1 MAVQTTYPGVY
12 IDEFAPGAPIEGV
25 GTSTAAFIG
34 LAPEGEYDHP
44 VKLTS
49 WDQFLAEFGALPIPG
64 FYLWYA
70 VRGFFENGGQTCY
83 VVRASNGTYD
93 RWNLPVRDS
102 SAVPSL
108 NVRARQPGVSGI
120 TLLVADRHVLP
131 NTAVAYQAPGGT
143 IGTVVSL
150 REITLGAGEGA
161 QFRPTDLI
169 SIGGSATPVAIIR
182 VSGDTLRLAADPSP
196 AATVGDSVILAAVA
210 AGARTLRIDGL
221 PNPLPAN
228 TLVPGSILT
237 IDSTGQTSGGVETQ
251 VVDGVQAE
259 FLSTTAVTYRVTFRE
274 GLRNGFSL
282 DPADAAVTITSEEFA
297 LDVTQGAVTTTYDN
311 LGFDPIHPRYVLRVL
326 RADGARLIEVARP
339 NPPPPLRAP
348 DNMPLAGAPALLTP
362 FGTAENL
369 TTFGDQDLIDAL
381 DTLRE
386 IDDVNMVSIPDAMAS
401 LAGITAANV
410 QQAMVAHCE
419 QMADRFAVL
428 DALAPVAGQPL
439 FGAGSVDEQR
449 NGLDTERGYAALYYP
464 WLQVRPAGRG
474 DPVLVPPSG
483 HVCGIFARS
492 DNTKGVHKAPANEL
506 VNGALGV
513 QRPMS
518 DVDQGQL
525 NIHGIN
531 VLRVFGAGGRV
542 TLWGARTTA
551 TNRNWQYVNVRRL
564 FLYCEESIQEG
575 IRWAVFEPNNPSLWK
590 KLKRS
595 ISEFLLR
602 SFRDGAFGGSTPE
615 DSFYVRIDE
624 ALNPESERR
633 LGRLYIEIG
642 IRPAYPAEF
651 IIVRIGIWAGGSD
664 VNEA

>member
-34 LAPEGEYDHP
+34 LAPAGDYDHP

-49 WDQFLAEFGALPIPG
+49 WDQFLAEFGALPVPG

-93 RWNLPVRDS
+93 EWDLPVRDAS
-102 SAVPSL
+102 GVPSL
-108 NVRARQPGVSGI
+108 HVRARQPGVSTI
-120 TLLVADRHVLP
+120 TLNVSDRNAMP
-131 NTAVAYQAPGGT
+131 AGAVGYQPSGT
-143 IGTVVSL
+143 IATVVSL

-161 QFRPTDLI
+161 QFRPADVV
-169 SIGGSATPVAIIR
+169 SIGGSATPVAVIR
-182 VSGDTLRLAADPSP
+182 VSGDTLRLAADPAP
-196 AATVGDSVILAAVA
+196 AAAAGDQVILAAVPV
-210 AGARTLRIDGL
+210 GARTLRLDGL

-228 TLVPGSILT
+228 SLVPGSILT
-237 IDSTGQTSGGVETQ
+237 VDATGQAGGGTDTQ
-251 VVDGVQAE
+251 VVDAVQAE
-259 FLSTTAVTYRVTFRE
+259 FLGGGVVTYRVTFRE
-274 GLRNGFSL
+274 GLRIGFSL
-282 DPADAAVTITSEEFA
+282 DPADAAVTLQSEEFA
-297 LDVTQGAVTTTYDN
+297 LEVTRGAVTTTYDN
-311 LGFDPIHPRYVLRVL
+311 LGFDPLHPRYVLRVL
-326 RADGARLIEVARP
+326 RADGARVIDVTRP
-339 NPPPPLRAP
+339 DPPPPLRVP
-348 DNMPLAGAPALLTP
+348 GSLPLAGAPAQTVV
-362 FGTAENL
+362 GVAEDL
-369 TTFGDQDLIDAL
+369 TTLGDQDLIDAL

-386 IDDVNMVSIPDAMAS
+386 IDDVNLISIPDCMAG
-401 LAGITAANV
+401 LPGVTAANV
-410 QQAMVAHCE
+410 QQAIITHCE
-419 QMADRFAVL
+419 QMADRFGVL

-492 DNTKGVHKAPANEL
+492 DNSKGVHKAPANEL

-525 NIHGIN
+525 NVRGVN

-595 ISEFLLR
+595 ISEFLMR
-602 SFRDGAFGGSTPE
+602 SFRDGAFGGATPE

-624 ALNPESERR
+624 ALNPEAERR
-633 LGRLYIEIG
+633 LGRLYLEIG

-664 VNEA
+664 VNEG

>member
-34 LAPEGEYDHP
+34 VAPDGEYDRP

-49 WDQFLAEFGALPIPG
+49 WDQFLSTFGAQPVPG

-70 VRGFFENGGQTCY
+70 VRGFFENGGQVCY

-93 RWNLPVRDS
+93 EWDLPVRDVS
-102 SAVPSL
+102 GVPAL
-108 NVRARQPGVSGI
+108 HVRARQPGVSGI
-120 TLLVADRHVLP
+120 SLNVATAALLPTTGVVFQPSGAI
-131 NTAVAYQAPGGT
+131 A
-143 IGTVVSL
+143 TVVNP

-161 QFRPTDLI
+161 QFRPADLI

-196 AATVGDSVILAAVA
+196 AAAATDAVVLADVPV
-210 AGARTLRIDGL
+210 GARTIRLDGL
-221 PNPLPAN
+221 PNPLPQYS
-228 TLVPGSILT
+228 LVPGTILT
-237 IDSTGQTSGGVETQ
+237 IDATGQTSGGTDTQ
-251 VVDGVQAE
+251 VVDAVQTE
-259 FLSTTAVTYRVTFRE
+259 FLGGGAVTYRVTFRE
-274 GLRNGFSL
+274 GLRIGFGL
-282 DPADAAVTITSEEFA
+282 DPADNAVTVQSEEFS

-311 LGFDPIHPRYVLRVL
+311 LGFDPAHPRYVLRVI
-326 RADGARLIEVARP
+326 RDDAARLIEVTRP
-339 NPPPPLRAP
+339 QPPPPLRLP
-348 DNMPLAGAPALLTP
+348 LNLPLAGAPALATV
-362 FGTAENL
+362 GTAEDL
-369 TTFGDQDLIDAL
+369 TTLGDQDLIDAL

-386 IDDVNMVSIPDAMAS
+386 IDDVNLVSVPDCMAS
-401 LAGITAANV
+401 IGATLTPATV
-410 QQAMVAHCE
+410 QQAVIAHCE
-419 QMADRFAVL
+419 QLADRFAVL
-428 DALAPVAGQPL
+428 DAIAPAPGQLL

-449 NGLDTERGYAALYYP
+449 NGLDSERGYAALYYP

-483 HVCGIFARS
+483 HVCGIIARS
-492 DNTKGVHKAPANEL
+492 DNSKGVHKAPANEL

-513 QRPMS
+513 QRLMS

-525 NIHGIN
+525 NIRGIN

-551 TNRNWQYVNVRRL
+551 TNRNWQYANVRRL

-595 ISEFLLR
+595 ISEFLMR
-602 SFRDGAFGGSTPE
+602 SFRDGAFGGVTPE

-664 VNEA
+664 VTEA

>member
-34 LAPEGEYDHP
+34 LAAEGEYDHP
-44 VKLTS
+44 LKLTS
-49 WDQFLAEFGALPIPG
+49 WDQFLAEFGALPVPG

-70 VRGFFENGGQTCY
+70 VRGFFENGGQVCY

-93 RWNLPVRDS
+93 EWDFPVRGT
-102 SAVPSL
+102 AGGTAL
-108 NVRARQPGVSGI
+108 HARARQPGVSGI
-120 TLLVADRHVLP
+120 TLNVNALNVMPAG
-131 NTAVAYQAPGGT
+131 AVAYQPSGQV
-143 IGTVVSL
+143 GTVVNL

-161 QFRPTDLI
+161 QFRPADMITL
-169 SIGGSATPVAIIR
+169 GGSATPVAIVR

-196 AATVGDSVILAAVA
+196 AAAVNDRVILAPFA
-210 AGARTLRIDGL
+210 AGGRTLRLDGL
-221 PNPLPAN
+221 PNPLPVN
-228 TLVPGSILT
+228 SLVPGSILT
-237 IDSTGQTSGGVETQ
+237 VDATGQASGGIDTQ
-251 VVDGVQAE
+251 VVDAVQAE
-259 FLSTTAVTYRVTFRE
+259 FLGGGTVTYRVTFRE
-274 GLRNGFSL
+274 GLRSGFSL
-282 DPADAAVTITSEEFA
+282 DPNDAQVTLQSEEFSI
-297 LDVTQGAVTTTYDN
+297 DVTLGAVTTTYDN

-326 RADGARLIEVARP
+326 RADGARLIEVTRP
-339 NPPPPLRAP
+339 DPPPPLRPP
-348 DNMPLAGAPALLTP
+348 DNLPAAGAPTQTST
-362 FGTAENL
+362 GTAEDL

-386 IDDVNMVSIPDAMAS
+386 IDDVNMVSIPDCMAG
-401 LAGITAANV
+401 LPGVTAANV
-410 QQAMVAHCE
+410 QQAIITHCE

-439 FGAGSVDEQR
+439 FGTGSVDEQR

-492 DNTKGVHKAPANEL
+492 DNSKGVHKAPANEL

-513 QRPMS
+513 QRQMS

-525 NIHGIN
+525 NIRGVN
-531 VLRVFGAGGRV
+531 VLRVFGGGGRV

-575 IRWAVFEPNNPSLWK
+575 IRWAVFEPNNQALWK
-590 KLKRS
+590 KLKRTLTD
-595 ISEFLLR
+595 FLTVAW
-602 SFRDGAFGGSTPE
+602 RDGALFGAKAE
-615 DSFYVRIDE
+615 EAFYVRIDE
-624 ALNPESERR
+624 QLNPFSEQQ
-633 LGRLYIEIG
+633 LGRLHIEIG
-642 IRPAYPAEF
+642 VRPSYPAEF
-651 IIVRIGIWAGGSD
+651 IVVRIGIWDGGSD
-664 VNEA
+664 VSES

>member
-34 LAPEGEYDHP
+34 VAPQGEYDHP
-44 VKLTS
+44 EKLTS
-49 WDQFLAEFGALPIPG
+49 WDQFLSTFGAQPVPG

-70 VRGFFENGGQTCY
+70 VRGFFENGGRVCY

-93 RWNLPVRDS
+93 EWDLPVRDGS
-102 SAVPSL
+102 GAVAL
-108 NVRARQPGVSGI
+108 HLRARQPGVSGI
-120 TLLVADRHVLP
+120 TVNVADRNLLP
-131 NTAVAYQAPGGT
+131 GAG
-143 IGTVVSL
+143 VVFQPNAAIATL
-150 REITLGAGEGA
+150 VNAREVTLGAGEGA

-169 SIGGSATPVAIIR
+169 AIGGSANPIQIIR
-182 VSGDTLRLAADPSP
+182 VSGDTLRLAADPTP
-196 AATVGDSVILAAVA
+196 AAAAGDAVVLADIPV
-210 AGARTLRIDGL
+210 GARTIRLDGL
-221 PNPLPAN
+221 PNPLPQYS
-228 TLVPGSILT
+228 LVPGTILT
-237 IDSTGQTSGGVETQ
+237 IDATAQAGGGTDTQ
-251 VVDGVQAE
+251 VVDAVQTE
-259 FLSTTAVTYRVTFRE
+259 FLGGGAATYRVTFRE
-274 GLRNGFSL
+274 GLRIGFGL
-282 DPADAAVTITSEEFA
+282 DPADAAVTVQSEEFA
-297 LDVTQGAVTTTYDN
+297 LEITQGAVTTTYDN
-311 LGFDPIHPRYVLRVL
+311 LGFDPLHPRYVLRVI
-326 RADGARLIEVARP
+326 RDDGGRLIEVTRP
-339 NPPPPLRAP
+339 QPPPPLRPP
-348 DNMPLAGAPALLTP
+348 DNLPIAGAPALGTVGTPEDLT
-362 FGTAENL
+362 AL
-369 TTFGDQDLIDAL
+369 GDQHLIDAL

-386 IDDVNMVSIPDAMAS
+386 IDDVNLVSVPDCMAT
-401 LAGITAANV
+401 LAGVTPATV
-410 QQAMVAHCE
+410 QQAVIAHCE
-419 QMADRFAVL
+419 QLADRFAVL
-428 DALAPVAGQPL
+428 DALAPVPRQLL

-449 NGLDTERGYAALYYP
+449 NGLDSERGFAALYHP

-474 DPVLVPPSG
+474 DPILVPPSG
-483 HVCGIFARS
+483 HVCGIIARS
-492 DNTKGVHKAPANEL
+492 DNSKGVHKAPANEL

-513 QRPMS
+513 QRLMS

-525 NIHGIN
+525 NLRGIN

-551 TNRNWQYVNVRRL
+551 TNRNWQYANVRRL

-595 ISEFLLR
+595 ISEFLMR
-602 SFRDGAFGGSTPE
+602 SFRDGAFGGATPE

-664 VNEA
+664 VTEA